1 MVLFRISNSKSKA
14 GFQAPIGSK
23 SDFKNPSKETNW
35 WLWIFVSFWIL
46 CDAQK
51 VENVIFIIQEQRK
64 DLELNTDNYLQ
75 MN

>member
-1 MVLFRISNSKSKA
+1 MVLFRISNSEWKP
-14 GFQAPIGSK
+14 GFQAPKGSK
-23 SDFKNPSKETNW
+23 SDFKNPSKQTNG
-35 WLWIFVSFWIL
+35 WLWIYVSFCIL

-64 DLELNTDNYLQ
+64 DLELNSDTYLQ